1 MRNAETVLG
10 IIHERGKRGLPLEDV
25 YRQLFNP
32 DLFLLAYGKIYRNAG
47 AMTPGATDETV
58 DGMSR
63 AKIDTI
69 IHDLRDEK
77 YRWMPVR
84 RVYIEK
90 KNSSKKRP
98 LGIPRWSDKLL
109 QEVIRLILEAY
120 YEPQFSASSHGFRP
134 QHGCHTALS
143 EIYHKWIGTKWFIE
157 GDIAQCFDSLE
168 HSILLNI
175 LREKIQDNRFLRLIE
190 NLLKTGYLL
199 EWRYNATLSGSPQGA
214 ILSPILANIYL
225 DKFDKFVE
233 KELIPK
239 YNLGKRRRTNPEWQ
253 RLQQQAKRLK
263 NKGQIDEAH
272 TARRLMQQVPS
283 LDPQDPNYR
292 RLRYIRYAD
301 DWLIGFSGLRQEAEE
316 IKREIGNFL
325 RENLKLELSET
336 KTLITHPRTEAAR
349 FLGYDIVVL
358 NSDQKLDRRGHRS
371 INGQIGLK
379 VPTDVIKSKCAR
391 FLLHG
396 KPIHRVE
403 LTHDSVFSIVAH
415 YQHEFRGIV
424 EYYRLAYNL
433 YQLNRLKWIMERSL
447 TQTLAHKL
455 RVSVREIYR
464 RYQTTLQTP
473 DGSYIGL
480 QVKVERSEGQKPLIA
495 NWGGISLSR
504 NMKSVLNDSP
514 LNIVGPRTELE
525 RRLLANTCELCGSH
539 EDIQVH
545 HVRALKDLHKK
556 GRTPPPYWVEIMATR
571 QRKTLVVC
579 RQCHMSIHA
588 GCVKQTNTTNM

>member
-69 IHDLRDEK
+69 IQNLRDEK

-120 YEPQFSASSHGFRP
+120 YEPQFSPTSHGFRP

-157 GDIAQCFDSLE
+157 GDIAQCFDSLD
-168 HSILLNI
+168 HSILLDI
-175 LREKIQDNRFLRLIE
+175 LREKIHDNRFLRLIE

-214 ILSPILANIYL
+214 VLSPILANIYL

-239 YNLGKRRRTNPEWQ
+239 YNRGKGRQINPEWR
-253 RLQQQAKRLK
+253 RLQQQTKRLEK
-263 NKGQIDEAH
+263 KGQIDEAH

-301 DWLIGFSGLRQEAEE
+301 DWLIGFSGSRQEAEE
-316 IKREIGNFL
+316 IKREIGNYL
-325 RENLKLELSET
+325 RENLKLELSES

-358 NSDQKLDRRGHRS
+358 NNNQKLDRRGHRS

-379 VPTDVIKSKCAR
+379 VPPDVIKSKCAR

-396 KPIHRVE
+396 KPIHRAE
-403 LTHDSVFSIVAH
+403 LIHDSVFSIVAH
-415 YQHEFRGIV
+415 YQYEFRGIV

-433 YQLNRLKWIMERSL
+433 HQLNRLKWVMERSL

-455 RVSVREIYR
+455 RISVREIYR
-464 RYQTTLQTP
+464 RHQTTLQTP

-504 NMKSVLNDSP
+504 NMKAVLNDSP
-514 LNIVGPRTELE
+514 FNIVGPRTELE
-525 RRLLANTCELCGSH
+525 RRLLADTCELCGSH

-579 RQCHMSIHA
+579 RQCHISIHT
-588 GCVKQTNTTNM
+588 GCVKQRNTTDM